1 MDKDKEKR
9 ISEVWCEYQQ
19 RMMLSNGGCGTMVL
33 TAVVV
38 MVVLAVMTGCK
49 QVEYVAVPQQ
59 HTDTLWQSHSLHDS
73 IYVHDSTYVFERGDT
88 VMVEKWHTKYKLK
101 EVHDTT
107 YIATHDTIPAPYP
120 VEVVKEVEK
129 DLSWWQQTRMH
140 IGGVVLWLIGIA
152 AVVWLI
158 KKYGK
163 KFLHLP

>member
-19 RMMLSNGGCGTMVL
+19 RMMMSNGGCGTMVL
-33 TAVVV
+33 AAVVV

-49 QVEYVAVPQQ
+49 QVEYVAVTQQ
-59 HTDTLWQSHSLHDS
+59 HTDTLWQSHSLRDS

-101 EVHDTT
+101 EVHDTS
-107 YIATHDTIPAPYP
+107 YVATHDTIPAPYP

-129 DLSWWQQTRMH
+129 GLSWWQQTRMH
-140 IGGVVLWLIGIA
+140 IGGVVLWMIGIA

-158 KKYGK
+158 KRYGK
-163 KFLHLP
+163 RFFHLP